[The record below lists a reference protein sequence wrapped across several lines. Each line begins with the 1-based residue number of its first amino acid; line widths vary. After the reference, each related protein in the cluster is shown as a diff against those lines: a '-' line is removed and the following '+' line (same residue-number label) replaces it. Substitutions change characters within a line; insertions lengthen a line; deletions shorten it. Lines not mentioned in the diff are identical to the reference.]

1 MEQFKEV
8 KVVFGDYSAESF
20 ALANAKI
27 SNVNMYK
34 KTNTLELF
42 LQPNELVP
50 ISEIEKFESYAKKRF
65 NLNEVNL
72 KFEYN
77 KNMADKE
84 DSVNIKDENN
94 QISDG
99 KIDYNFLNKK
109 IETDWK
115 EILMY
120 TSKKVPV
127 IKAFLKNSNIDIVE
141 NKINV
146 HLGLKGKVLLEKQGI
161 NTYISDFI
169 DNVYGKR
176 YPINFIEE
184 NVEKTEDSFLE
195 EKKIQLKQKK
205 L

>member
-34 KTNTLELF
+34 KTNKLELF

-65 NLNEVNL
+65 NLDEVSL
-72 KFEYN
+72 KFDYN
-77 KNMADKE
+77 KNMLAKDG
-84 DSVNIKDENN
+84 SISIKNESN
-94 QISDG
+94 QISDDG
-99 KIDYNFLNKK
+99 VKEKIDYKFLNKK
-109 IETDWK
+109 IEDDWK

-127 IKAFLKNSNIDIVE
+127 IKAFLKI
-141 NKINV
+141 IN
-146 HLGLKGKVLLEKQGI
+146 LI
-161 NTYISDFI
+161 
-169 DNVYGKR
+169 
-176 YPINFIEE
+176 P
-184 NVEKTEDSFLE
+184 
-195 EKKIQLKQKK
+195 
-205 L
+205 